1 MKKYL
6 AELVGT
12 FILVLFGCGTAV
24 IAGDKV
30 GILGIA
36 FAFGLA
42 LIGAAYGIGPI
53 SGCHINPAVSLGVWV
68 AGRMTVKEMIGYWVG
83 QFVGAILAAW
93 VLLVIAVG
101 AAGYSIAVNGLGQD
115 GWGPGYQGEYNI
127 ESAMVFEFVATLIFV
142 VVILGSTQKSAPAGF
157 AGLAIGI
164 TLVAIHIFGI
174 HITGVSVNPAR
185 SLGPA
190 LLAGGQALPRYGC
203 SWSFPA
209 WAALWRACCSAPSCW
224 RRNRYT
230 DGKRIGERLDAAAP
244 RSDCRRLNE
253 RGAAPDRSGRAP
265 VRVETRQTVAFKA
278 QAHIIRGPVSFFV
291 AQDGTQ
297 AAQRFRRRA
306 VSQMLGSASSAPR
319 QKVFSHPVMPPRQ
332 AAWAGGREDMRA
344 TGSRAAQAAGVS
356 LRGGIV
362 VAAIARAAWP

>member
-42 LIGAAYGIGPI
+42 LVAAAYGIGPI

-68 AGRMTVKEMIGYWVG
+68 SGRMTIGDMIGYWIG
-83 QFVGAILAAW
+83 QFLGAILAAW

-101 AAGYSIAVNGLGQD
+101 TPGYNLAANGLGQD
-115 GWGPGYQGEYNI
+115 GWGPGYQGGYNI
-127 ESAMVFEFVATLIFV
+127 QSAILFEFVATLIFV
-142 VVILGSTQKSAPAGF
+142 IVILGSTHKTAPPGF
-157 AGLAIGI
+157 AGLAIGL

-190 LLAGGQALPRYGC
+190 LFAGGDALKQV
-203 SWSFPA
+203 WLFLVFP
-209 WAALWRACCSAPSCW
+209 S
-224 RRNRYT
+224 
-230 DGKRIGERLDAAAP
+230 
-244 RSDCRRLNE
+244 
-253 RGAAPDRSGRAP
+253 
-265 VRVETRQTVAFKA
+265 V
-278 QAHIIRGPVSFFV
+278 
-291 AQDGTQ
+291 
-297 AAQRFRRRA
+297 
-306 VSQMLGSASSAPR
+306 
-319 QKVFSHPVMPPRQ
+319 
-332 AAWAGGREDMRA
+332 
-344 TGSRAAQAAGVS
+344 
-356 LRGGIV
+356 GGIV
-362 VAAIARAAWP
+362 AGLLFRTKLLEAE